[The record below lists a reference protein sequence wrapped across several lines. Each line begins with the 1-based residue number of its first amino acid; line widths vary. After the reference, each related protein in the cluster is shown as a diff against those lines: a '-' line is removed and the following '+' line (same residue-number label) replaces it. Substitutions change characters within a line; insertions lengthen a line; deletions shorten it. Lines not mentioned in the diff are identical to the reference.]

1 MCGIY
6 GVLSYKDGLTD
17 INSLVEELGFQSEE
31 RGMDATG
38 VAYVTNG
45 KIRVHKQAVCAHKF
59 KPHVP
64 VNADAVIGHTRHST
78 QGDKSWNYNNH
89 PWRGNVKNG
98 QFALA
103 HNGII
108 TNDAELQSEYGFKSK
123 IQTDS
128 FVAVQ
133 LLERANKIDFDSIK
147 FMAEAVRGSYSF
159 NLLDNLGNIYLVKG
173 DSPISIV
180 HFKNRGVYVFAST
193 PHILWRTLVESALF
207 AELRNGCF
215 EEIVM
220 HEGDILKITSTGD
233 TEWGHFKYTE
243 SFGMHWYDYG
253 EGYGS
258 SYGTEYLDDI
268 KSVASAYG
276 MDPDTIQAMY
286 DDRYT
291 LDELEDLLYCGEEI

>member
-1 MCGIY
+1 M
-6 GVLSYKDGLTD
+6 
-17 INSLVEELGFQSEE
+17 
-31 RGMDATG
+31 
-38 VAYVTNG
+38 
-45 KIRVHKQAVCAHKF
+45 
-59 KPHVP
+59 
-64 VNADAVIGHTRHST
+64 
-78 QGDKSWNYNNH
+78 
-89 PWRGNVKNG
+89 
-98 QFALA
+98 
-103 HNGII
+103 
-108 TNDAELQSEYGFKSK
+108 
-123 IQTDS
+123 
-128 FVAVQ
+128 AVQ
-133 LLERANKIDFDSIK
+133 LLEMANRIDFDSIK

-159 NLLDNLGNIYLVKG
+159 NLLDNCGNIYLVKG

-220 HEGDILKITSTGD
+220 HEGDILKINSTGD

-243 SFGMHWYDYG
+243 SLGMHWYDYG
-253 EGYGS
+253 ISYGS

-276 MDPDTIQAMY
+276 MDPGTIQAMY
-286 DDRYT
+286 DDGYT